1 MVATNLKPH
10 TMNIN
15 NKMIS
20 AVKSS
25 RMKYE
30 AQLDKVRKEK
40 RKESANQQQEILA
53 KEILELQVKKENL
66 FKAKHMLDDEFVTS
80 TEG

>member
-1 MVATNLKPH
+1 
-10 TMNIN
+10 
-15 NKMIS
+15 MIS

-40 RKESANQQQEILA
+40 RKEAANQQQEILV

-66 FKAKHMLDDEFVTS
+66 FKAKHMLDDGFVTLVQRAEKEQNMLPS
-80 TEG
+80 LILYI